1 MKYVERDP
9 ELTGLPQ
16 LALLFDD
23 SLAAAAQALDVTQG
37 RRGPAELQQPL
48 VASSDGFQPIID
60 GLQPASDGLQPT
72 SCGFQP
78 ILAMAPN
85 LPATASNLLAMASN
99 LL

>member
-1 MKYVERDP
+1 MKSVERDP

-60 GLQPASDGLQPT
+60 GLQPT
-72 SCGFQP
+72 
-78 ILAMAPN
+78 IAMASTASN
-85 LPATASNLLAMASN
+85 LEVVASNLLAP
-99 LL
+99 LKI